1 MKNYSKE
8 IILSPEDLKEA
19 IDYCSDVQWEDVYQ
33 DYNLFDLQ
41 RHDVKEYDGLGFAKR
56 LQEYSGKPDCV
67 GFYYLKYIPGAFTR
81 VHQDHE
87 SSMTIVTLIDSKDL
101 LGGDAIVRHEYKARE
116 GGRPATMKCC
126 RNKNENEKPPY
137 GQEMILDVLPMEVGE
152 SLVYGNDL
160 SHGVSLVH
168 EGQRTVLVT
177 WFR

>member
-1 MKNYSKE
+1 MKNYIKE
-8 IILSPEDLKEA
+8 IILSPEDLTEA
-19 IDYCSDVQWEDVYQ
+19 IDYCSGVKWEDVYQ

-41 RHDVKEYDGLGFAKR
+41 RHDVMGHEGLGFAKKLR
-56 LQEYSGKPDCV
+56 DYSGKPDCV

-87 SSMTIVTLIDSKDL
+87 SSMTIVTLIESENL

-116 GGRPATMKCC
+116 GGRPATMKCS
-126 RNKNENEKPPY
+126 RNDNENEKPPY